1 MPRTYRR
8 NRLPQALACK
18 SIDRLM
24 AEAQG
29 RGHRLNKT
37 LGRWSLTSLG
47 IGAIIGSGIFVLT
60 GTAAAGE
67 HFSSPSLL
75 HAQVM
80 DLILSWFHHDGIQGA
95 LLHAFV
101 LGSLGVLVLRRRQ
114 PDRRRGFRVPWV
126 PTVPILSAALCAGLM
141 TGLTLITWLRFVI
154 WLVLGLVIYMIYS
167 RKHSEFA
174 SPSTQPS

>member
-1 MPRTYRR
+1 
-8 NRLPQALACK
+8 
-18 SIDRLM
+18 
-24 AEAQG
+24 
-29 RGHRLNKT
+29 
-37 LGRWSLTSLG
+37 
-47 IGAIIGSGIFVLT
+47 
-60 GTAAAGE
+60 
-67 HFSSPSLL
+67 
-75 HAQVM
+75 M

-101 LGSLGVLVLRRRQ
+101 L
-114 PDRRRGFRVPWV
+114 

-141 TGLTLITWLRFVI
+141 TGLTLITCLRFVI